1 MSSYHVLYLFQFS
14 VILARSATHVLI
26 VVVSSQIGIAQL
38 VLNLVDL
45 RTVVVLDGH
54 FLLCP
59 G

>member
-38 VLNLVDL
+38 VLNLVDM
-45 RTVVVLDGH
+45 VVVLDGH